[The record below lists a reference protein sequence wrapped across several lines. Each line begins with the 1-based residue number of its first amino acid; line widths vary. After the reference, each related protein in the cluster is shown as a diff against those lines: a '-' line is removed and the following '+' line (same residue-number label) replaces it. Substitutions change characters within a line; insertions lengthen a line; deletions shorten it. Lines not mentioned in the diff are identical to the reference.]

1 MKKIIISFAC
11 LIFITQSLMATKYT
25 IVTSGFTYS
34 PATVNAVVGD
44 TISIAGS
51 TLHPAVQVDQ
61 TNWNANTP
69 TPMAGGWGTK
79 TTTYTFTVAS
89 VGTIYYG
96 CVNHMASMQM
106 KGLINVAAAGIK
118 QVISSNTSKAIL
130 YPNPVVNGE
139 FTVKLDNNTANG
151 KVTLYNLEGKL
162 LEAYTLTA
170 GIAEIKTKLPAGAY
184 FYSVTINQKEILRD
198 KFLISDK

>member
-1 MKKIIISFAC
+1 MKKIITTFAC
-11 LIFITQSLMATKYT
+11 LIFISQSLMATKHT
-25 IVTSGFTYS
+25 IITSGFTYS
-34 PATVNAVVGD
+34 PASVNAIVGD
-44 TISIAGS
+44 TISIAAS
-51 TLHPAVQVDQ
+51 TTHPAVQVDQ

-96 CVNHMASMQM
+96 CANHMASMQM

-118 QVISSNTSKAIL
+118 QIAANSKAIL
-130 YPNPVVNGE
+130 YPNPVTNGE

-162 LEAYTLTA
+162 LETYNLIA

-184 FYSVTINQKEILRD
+184 FYSVTVNQKEILRN